1 MPAHGIRQA
10 ILAICKKRFFLT
22 LNNPNINMKKTL
34 HFSPNHNEIFNT
46 YCEEK
51 VAVTEDEMP
60 KVEQMF
66 SQKEFLPL
74 PDIANIIREEKLWEG
89 ERINKALIQYS
100 FLVLNKKNEI
110 MLYSRAR
117 GETGQHGHQVSTN
130 RKNNYSALISSGIR
144 NDVPRNYS
152 ELFPYYQRKVT
163 ESDVAGQYRNISF
176 LGVVKNTKY
185 VKVVNSTPTYK
196 GATMGPITYLFYVF
210 TVQYDYDGE
219 IFREPYVRGNDPIAG
234 FFPLEE
240 AWHAFDPK
248 ANQAELGA
256 LSMLMQ
262 RMGRPQPFQYFSADD
277 GQNKTIFGADPGYY
291 IVHAEEDHP
300 FTQKLT
306 QLLREKE
313 IRYWIDDTE
322 ANSSDTWVENARD
335 AIRYARSYIITL
347 GKKTLTRAHVK
358 EELLWIEEVR
368 RKHRK
373 RPVIILIYD
382 NLPEDI
388 LELPDFKKLQR
399 THTFLDVRNLEGAKL
414 EEQMGI
420 ILRNNHIK

>member
-1 MPAHGIRQA
+1 
-10 ILAICKKRFFLT
+10 
-22 LNNPNINMKKTL
+22 MKEPL
-34 HFSPNHNEIFNT
+34 HFSPNYKEVKNT
-46 YCEEK
+46 FCEEK
-51 VAVTEDEMP
+51 TVVDKDEIP

-74 PDIANIIREEKLWEG
+74 PNIANIIREKKLWEG
-89 ERINKALIQYS
+89 ERINKAIIQYS

-110 MLYSRAR
+110 MLYSRTM
-117 GETGQHGHQVSTN
+117 GKVGTHGHQVSTN
-130 RKNNYSALISSGIR
+130 EGNNYSALISNGIR
-144 NDVPRNYS
+144 SEVPRNYGG
-152 ELFPYYQRKVT
+152 LIPYYQGRVFEHDEAAK
-163 ESDVAGQYRNISF
+163 YRNISF

-185 VKVVNSTPTYK
+185 VKVVNSTPMYK

-219 IFREPYVRGNDPIAG
+219 IFRKPYVNPNDPIAG

-248 ANQAELGA
+248 ENQAELGA

-262 RMGRPQPFQYFSADD
+262 RMGKPQPFQYFSADT
-277 GQNKTIFGADPGYY
+277 GQHKTIFGADPGHY

-306 QLLREKE
+306 HLLHEKE

-322 ANSSDTWVENARD
+322 ANSSDTWVGNARD
-335 AIRYARSYIITL
+335 AIRYAQGYIITL
-347 GKKTLTRAHVK
+347 GKKTLTKPHVI
-358 EELLWIEEVR
+358 EELQWIEEVR
-368 RKHRK
+368 RKHRM

-382 NLPEDI
+382 NLAEEI
-388 LELPDFKKLQR
+388 LELPDYKKLQR
-399 THTFLDVRNLEGAKL
+399 TYTFLDVRNLEGTKF

-420 ILRNNHIK
+420 ILRNNHVN